1 MKFTINLAS
10 RPYEDEGQFYQRWGT
25 ALGLMVLFTVF
36 MVAVCIRSYTD
47 SRKHWATASE
57 AQSKLQE
64 LKREEAQAQ
73 QILAQ
78 PQNRGTRDRSEFLN
92 SAIVRK
98 SFSWT
103 HLMTDLERVMPAH
116 LRVVSLTPSPDKQN
130 HFVLK
135 VDVEGEGREGAIALV
150 RNMERSQRFRSPE
163 LLQETLSKGRGN
175 EAEVKSSILAFY
187 APTEPPT
194 IQGGE

>member
-1 MKFTINLAS
+1 MRFTINLAS
-10 RPYEDEGQFYQRWGT
+10 RPYQDEAQFYSRWGT

-36 MVAVCIRSYTD
+36 MLAICIRSYTE

-57 AQSKLQE
+57 AQAKLQT
-64 LKREEAQAQ
+64 LKKEEAQAQ

-78 PQNRGTRDRSEFLN
+78 PQNRGTRDKSEFLN

-103 HLMTDLERVMPAH
+103 HLMMDLERVMPAG
-116 LRVVSLTPSPDKQN
+116 LRVVSLAPTLDKQN
-130 HFVLK
+130 RFVLK
-135 VDVEGEGREGAIALV
+135 VAVQGENRESAIALV

-163 LLQETLSKGRGN
+163 LVQESHAGGRGN
-175 EAEVKSSILAFY
+175 ETAVKSEILAFY
-187 APTEPPT
+187 APTEPAAM
-194 IQGGE
+194 QEGE